1 MKALGG
7 VGVIITSLDDGIL
20 KYGIQLQFL
29 ATNNEAINH
38 KYEAKEPWMQKYM
51 KFTNQMTSDFEE
63 VKFTL
68 VPRNQNAKT
77 YEVTKCASS

>member
-7 VGVIITSLDDGIL
+7 VGVIITSLDDGVL

-38 KYEAKEPWMQKYM
+38 KYEAKEP
-51 KFTNQMTSDFEE
+51 
-63 VKFTL
+63 
-68 VPRNQNAKT
+68 
-77 YEVTKCASS
+77 